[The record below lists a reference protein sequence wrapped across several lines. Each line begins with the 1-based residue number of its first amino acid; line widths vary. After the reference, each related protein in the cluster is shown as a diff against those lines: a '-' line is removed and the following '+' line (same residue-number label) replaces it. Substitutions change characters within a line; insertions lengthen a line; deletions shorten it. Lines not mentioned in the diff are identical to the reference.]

1 MLRRV
6 FSLTFLVF
14 GFAASAAFADEPAQL
29 LPADRPIEQ
38 VVDHYIDATLKEE
51 KVLPAAPAPDS
62 ELLRRLTLDLNGRIP
77 TVAEMDAY
85 LSNGDPQ
92 RKLQLVERL
101 LASACFARH
110 QAQEFAALLHG
121 DDGSGSKGIKRTPLS
136 GYLQKSFAENKPWD
150 RIFRDVMLPDDANPK
165 MQGAGEFLKTRVK
178 DVNRL
183 TIDVSTTF
191 FGVNVSCAQCHDHPH
206 VPAWTQDLFY
216 GMKGFFARTFENGGI
231 VAEYDAGIV
240 KYVPNKGTEK
250 VAPVMFIT
258 GKKLDMPNVREPN
271 GEEKKKAQD
280 RINEAKKTKTTPAL
294 PTVSARVKL
303 VETALE
309 PGQREIF
316 ARAVVNRLWYRLYG
330 RGLVMP
336 LDQMH
341 LLNPPS
347 HPELLDWLA
356 RDLVEHQY
364 DLRRLVRGLVLSN
377 AYARSS
383 RWQGEKAPFDKLF
396 AVAQARPMTPMQMGF
411 SLRLATTDP
420 QSLPKE
426 PAELEKRLEAIE
438 RSGDGLANLF
448 PRPQENF
455 QVGVSEAMLFANN
468 PGIQKDLLE
477 NGSLVTRLMQVPELE
492 KRAELAVRSVLS
504 RPAQAN
510 ELKTLTEYLG
520 RRADRPAAGCQQVV
534 WALLTSAEFRFNH

>member
-1 MLRRV
+1 MLQRL
-6 FSLTFLVF
+6 FSLAFLAL
-14 GFAASAAFADEPAQL
+14 GCGAALVRAEQPSQL
-29 LPADRPIEQ
+29 LPAGRPIEQ
-38 VVDHYIDATLKEE
+38 AIDHYIDERLKAE
-51 KVLPAAPAPDS
+51 KVTPAPAAPDA
-62 ELLRRLTLDLNGRIP
+62 EVLRRLSLDLDGRIP
-77 TVAEMDAY
+77 TIVELDAY
-85 LSNGDPQ
+85 LANGDP
-92 RKLQLVERL
+92 KKKVQLVDRL
-101 LASACFARH
+101 IASPCFARH
-110 QAQEFAALLHG
+110 QMQEFAALLHG
-121 DDGSGSKGIKRTPLS
+121 NGETASKGIKRTPLT
-136 GYLQKSFAENKPWD
+136 GYLQKSFADNKPWD
-150 RIFRDVMLPDDANPK
+150 RIFRDVMLPDDADPK
-165 MQGAGEFLKTRVK
+165 KQGSGEFLKSRIK

-231 VAEYDAGIV
+231 LAEYEAGVV
-240 KYVPNKGTEK
+240 KYVPNKGKEK
-250 VAPVMFIT
+250 VAPVMFIS

-271 GEEKKKAQD
+271 GAEKKKAQE
-280 RINEAKKTKTTPAL
+280 RISEAKKTKKTPAL

-309 PGQREIF
+309 PGQRDIF
-316 ARAVVNRLWYRLYG
+316 ARAVVNRLWYRFYG

-364 DLRRLVRGLVLSN
+364 DLRRLVRGMVLSN

-383 RWQGEKAPFDKLF
+383 RWQGSLPPEKLF
-396 AVAQARPMTPMQMGF
+396 AIALARPLTPMQMGF
-411 SLRLATTDP
+411 SLRLATSDP
-420 QSLPKE
+420 QALPAA

-438 RSGDGLANLF
+438 RSGDGLANFF
-448 PRPQENF
+448 PRPAENF

-468 PGIQKDLLE
+468 PSIQKDLLE
-477 NGSLVTRLMQVPELE
+477 AGGSLVTRLMLVKELE

-510 ELKTLTEYLG
+510 ELKALTEYL
-520 RRADRPAAGCQQVV
+520 RRREDRPAAGCQQVV

>member
-1 MLRRV
+1 MVRSA
-6 FSLTFLVF
+6 FSLALLVL
-14 GFAASAAFADEPAQL
+14 GCGASVGVAQEPSPL

-38 VVDHYIDATLKEE
+38 VIDHYVDAGLKAE
-51 KVLPAAPAPDS
+51 KVAPAPAAPDS
-62 ELLRRLTLDLNGRIP
+62 ELLRRLSLDLNGRIP
-77 TVAEMDAY
+77 TVAELDAY
-85 LSNGDPQ
+85 LANGDPKK
-92 RKLQLVERL
+92 KLHLVDRL
-101 LASACFARH
+101 IASPCFVRH

-121 DDGSGSKGIKRTPLS
+121 NDESGGKGIKRTALNA
-136 GYLQKSFAENKPWD
+136 YLQKSFADNKPWD
-150 RIFRDVMLPDDANPK
+150 GIFRDVMLPDDADPK
-165 MQGAGEFLKTRVK
+165 KQGSGEFLKSRIK

-216 GMKGFFARTFENGGI
+216 GMKGFFARTFENGGML
-231 VAEYDAGIV
+231 AEYDAGVV
-240 KYVPNKGTEK
+240 KYVPNKGKEK
-250 VAPVMFIT
+250 VAPVMFIS

-271 GEEKKKAQD
+271 GDEKKKAQE
-280 RINEAKKTKTTPAL
+280 RINEAKKKKTTPAL
-294 PTVSARVKL
+294 PAVSARVKL

-309 PGQREIF
+309 PGQRELF
-316 ARAVVNRLWYRLYG
+316 ARAVVNRLWYRFYG

-341 LLNPPS
+341 ALNPPS

-356 RDLVEHQY
+356 RDLAEHQY
-364 DLRRLVRGLVLSN
+364 DLRRLVRGMVLSN

-383 RWQGEKAPFDKLF
+383 RWEGALPPEKLF
-396 AVAQARPMTPMQMGF
+396 AVAQARPLTPMQMGF

-420 QSLPKE
+420 QALPKE
-426 PAELEKRLEAIE
+426 LAELEKRLEAIE

-448 PRPQENF
+448 PRPTESF

-477 NGSLVTRLMQVPELE
+477 AGGSLVTRLVQVPEPG

-510 ELKTLTEYLG
+510 ELKALTEYLN
-520 RRADRPAAGCQQVV
+520 RRQDRPTAGCQQVV